1 MLDVEKAADFLG
13 VSTETIRIL
22 ARNKRIPAAK
32 VGRLWRFNEEDL
44 IKFVRNQY
52 DATGNGI
59 EARTS
64 GADVQ
69 ADVHKTLPA

>member
-44 IKFVRNQY
+44 IKFVRSQY
-52 DATGNGI
+52 ESAGSGSQVGTGG
-59 EARTS
+59 S
-64 GADVQ
+64 PVQ
-69 ADVHKTLPA
+69 ADIH